1 MFIYLFGWSLHKK
14 NSTSFIFVHESELI
28 KLSRYYWIKETVNEV
43 HGLVNSFPCHQ
54 AHPFHNRPKSLA
66 EIPISGYP
74 TDRNQAQHF
83 SSLCFYT
90 WPSQL
95 VAAGG
100 EFRSWYGDS
109 SFSSFATEL
118 SRSRNRMSIWHD
130 RGIGSLVS
138 ASAMNRG
145 NKVLNDYRRNPF
157 SEHSCVFLRDFIVY
171 SWTWCV
177 RLPCE

>member
-1 MFIYLFGWSLHKK
+1 MFIYLCGWSLHMK
-14 NSTSFIFVHESELI
+14 NSTSFNFVHEFELL
-28 KLSRYYWIKETVNEV
+28 KLSSYYWIRETVNEV
-43 HGLVNSFPCHQ
+43 HGLVNPFPCHQ

-109 SFSSFATEL
+109 SFSSFDSYDEHKQRRKEQKRKRKQEREDLEL
-118 SRSRNRMSIWHD
+118 RNQKVS
-130 RGIGSLVS
+130 SLFWVVNH
-138 ASAMNRG
+138 MN
-145 NKVLNDYRRNPF
+145 
-157 SEHSCVFLRDFIVY
+157 
-171 SWTWCV
+171 
-177 RLPCE
+177 